1 MADFPMDPNLVIDD
15 HFVERVVGRPV
26 AYHLRCVDE
35 NYKKYIEIL
44 EKVNSLAVISGDTA
58 EALQEFIVCAKE
70 LSGFLTDYGQQ
81 LRDTCES
88 YISEINIADDYL
100 F

>member
-15 HFVERVVGRPV
+15 QYVQRNVGGPV
-26 AYHLRCVDE
+26 AYYLRCVDE

-58 EALQEFIVCAKE
+58 EALKEFIVCAKE

-81 LRDTCES
+81 LRDTCDS
-88 YISEINIADDYL
+88 YISETNIADDYL

>member
-15 HFVERVVGRPV
+15 QYVQRNVGGPV
-26 AYHLRCVDE
+26 AYYLRCVDE

-70 LSGFLTDYGQQ
+70 LSGFLTEYGQQ
-81 LRDTCES
+81 LRDTCDS